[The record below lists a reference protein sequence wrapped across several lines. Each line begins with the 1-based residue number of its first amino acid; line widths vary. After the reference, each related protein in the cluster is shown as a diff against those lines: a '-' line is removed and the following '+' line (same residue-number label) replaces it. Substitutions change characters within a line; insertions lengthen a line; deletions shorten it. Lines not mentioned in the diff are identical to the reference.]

1 MFRPTLQDILDSFL
15 VDITA
20 QILAK
25 KDEDCLDSSGKP
37 IETDSSKYM
46 VDAILDRTGNK
57 GTGKMTIK
65 EGADCAT
72 AVATMAAALDTRF
85 ISFDKDARKKM
96 SGILSGPDIQTVEDK
111 GSFIE
116 DVKSALYCSKIC
128 SYAQGMNLIRE
139 ASKKNEWGVDLGECA
154 RIWKGGCIIR
164 AKFLDRIKAAY
175 DKNAELESLLI
186 DPEFAKEIM
195 ERQRAWRRIV
205 ALNAQMGLPCPAFCG
220 SLAYFDMYRREELM
234 GASLVQAQRDF
245 FGSHTFERKDKP
257 LGEMFHCLWSSDHNA
272 ATGH

>member
-1 MFRPTLQDILDSFL
+1 
-15 VDITA
+15 
-20 QILAK
+20 
-25 KDEDCLDSSGKP
+25 
-37 IETDSSKYM
+37 
-46 VDAILDRTGNK
+46 
-57 GTGKMTIK
+57 
-65 EGADCAT
+65 
-72 AVATMAAALDTRF
+72 
-85 ISFDKDARKKM
+85 
-96 SGILSGPDIQTVEDK
+96 
-111 GSFIE
+111 
-116 DVKSALYCSKIC
+116 
-128 SYAQGMNLIRE
+128 MNLIRD
-139 ASKKNEWGVDLGECA
+139 ASKNFDFGVDLGECA

-175 DKNAELESLLI
+175 DKDAELESLLI

-257 LGEMFHCLWSSDHNA
+257 RGEMFHCLWSSDHNA